1 MLLLFK
7 PQKVIKMK
15 KHATLWMRNLTNW
28 PIQVRTAQKRNS
40 TETTVPTPT
49 CALTLSKRRKS
60 IVATFLCIFKKI
72 LTDNAIL

>member
-1 MLLLFK
+1 MLFK
-7 PQKVIKMK
+7 PQEVVKTK
-15 KHATLWMRNLTNW
+15 KHATLWMLNLTNW

-49 CALTLSKRRKS
+49 RALMLSNRRKPV
-60 IVATFLCIFKKI
+60 VAMFLCIFEKI